1 MARKRVVSRTIKT
14 FIYTVMAV
22 NKETAEVFSDNF
34 IVTGRP
40 ITNESKLEKLY
51 NKANPSNKFID
62 LTGSATEKKA
72 YSMPEED
79 FIKYAA
85 MYEPYVSGDG
95 VEE

>member
-14 FIYTVMAV
+14 FIYTIMAV

-34 IVTGRP
+34 IVTGTP
-40 ITNESKLEKLY
+40 ITNEAKLEKLY
-51 NKANPSNKFID
+51 NEVHPNNKFID
-62 LTGSATEKKA
+62 LTSSATEEKL

>member
-34 IVTGRP
+34 IVTGTP
-40 ITNESKLEKLY
+40 ISNETKLEKLY
-51 NKANPSNKFID
+51 NESNPSNKFID
-62 LTGSATEKKA
+62 LTSTATEEKV
-72 YSMPEED
+72 YSMSEED
-79 FIKYAA
+79 FIMYAD
-85 MYEPYVSGDG
+85 VSGDG

>member
-1 MARKRVVSRTIKT
+1 MARKRVVSRIIKA

-34 IVTGRP
+34 VVTGTP
-40 ITNESKLEKLY
+40 ISNETKLEKLY
-51 NKANPSNKFID
+51 NEANPSNKFID
-62 LTGSATEKKA
+62 LTGSATEEKA

>member
-34 IVTGRP
+34 IVTGTP
-40 ITNESKLEKLY
+40 ITNEAKLEKLY
-51 NKANPSNKFID
+51 NESNPSSKFID
-62 LTGSATEKKA
+62 LTSTDTEEKV
-72 YSMPEED
+72 YSMSEED
-79 FIKYAA
+79 FIMYAD
-85 MYEPYVSGDG
+85 VSGDG

>member
-34 IVTGRP
+34 VVTGTP
-40 ITNESKLEKLY
+40 ISNETKLEKLY
-51 NKANPSNKFID
+51 NESCPTNKFID
-62 LTGSATEKKA
+62 LIDSATEEHI
-72 YSMPEED
+72 YSMPEDE
-79 FIKYAA
+79 FVMYATV
-85 MYEPYVSGDG
+85 MEHPVSGNG

>member
-14 FIYTVMAV
+14 IIYTVMAV

-34 IVTGRP
+34 VVTGTP
-40 ITNESKLEKLY
+40 ISNETKLEKLY
-51 NKANPSNKFID
+51 NEANPSNKFID
-62 LTGSATEKKA
+62 LTSFAIEEKA

-85 MYEPYVSGDG
+85 MYDPYVSGDV